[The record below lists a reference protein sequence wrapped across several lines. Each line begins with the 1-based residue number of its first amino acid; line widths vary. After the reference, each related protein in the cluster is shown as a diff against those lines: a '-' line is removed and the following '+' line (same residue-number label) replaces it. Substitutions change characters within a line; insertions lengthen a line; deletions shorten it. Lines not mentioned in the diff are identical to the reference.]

1 MGYIFWDTERIRNTQ
16 IYMMAYILVND
27 KFEVEKKEIIID
39 DAIDV
44 SHRHSP
50 KRKVEQLRN
59 KSTKVD
65 GFESLAKILIP
76 LLETYKSVCF
86 GKDDF
91 VSLNDQLK
99 IINKSPIVGC
109 YLDIKVL
116 LKENNALLSNLG
128 DAARF
133 LKVEHDAHNPLS
145 DSFVTMQY
153 FKYLTNKYSEDLMI
167 RTIPNKNKILDIIKN
182 GSYQSKGK
190 NNTNRGNQFELVGE
204 RFILKLYFSAVAL

>member
-16 IYMMAYILVND
+16 IYMMAYILTDD
-27 KFEVEKKEIIID
+27 KFEIEKEEIIID

-59 KSTKVD
+59 KSTIVHC
-65 GFESLAKILIP
+65 FESLAKMLIP
-76 LLETYKSVCF
+76 LLESYKSVCF

-99 IINKSPIVGC
+99 IINKSPLSGS
-109 YLDIKVL
+109 YLDIEVL
-116 LKENNALLSNLG
+116 LKENDELPSNLG
-128 DAARF
+128 AAARF
-133 LKVEHDAHNPLS
+133 LNVEHDAHNPLS
-145 DSFVTMQY
+145 DSYVTMEY
-153 FKYLTNKYSEDLMI
+153 FKYLINKYPEESMT

-182 GSYQSKGK
+182 GSYESKSK
-190 NNTNRGNQFELVGE
+190 KIIKKQRQT
-204 RFILKLYFSAVAL
+204 I

>member
-50 KRKVEQLRN
+50 KRKVERLRN

-116 LKENNALLSNLG
+116 LKENNALPSNLG

-133 LKVEHDAHNPLS
+133 LKVEHDVHNPLS

-190 NNTNRGNQFELVGE
+190 
-204 RFILKLYFSAVAL
+204 K

>member
-1 MGYIFWDTERIRNTQ
+1 M
-16 IYMMAYILVND
+16 
-27 KFEVEKKEIIID
+27 
-39 DAIDV
+39 
-44 SHRHSP
+44 
-50 KRKVEQLRN
+50 
-59 KSTKVD
+59 
-65 GFESLAKILIP
+65 
-76 LLETYKSVCF
+76 
-86 GKDDF
+86 
-91 VSLNDQLK
+91 
-99 IINKSPIVGC
+99 
-109 YLDIKVL
+109 

-190 NNTNRGNQFELVGE
+190 
-204 RFILKLYFSAVAL
+204 K

>member
-1 MGYIFWDTERIRNTQ
+1 MVDILYIIKMGYIFWDTERIRNTQ

-44 SHRHSP
+44 SHRNSP

-116 LKENNALLSNLG
+116 LKENNALPSNLG

-190 NNTNRGNQFELVGE
+190 
-204 RFILKLYFSAVAL
+204 K